1 MQYTEV
7 ARADSERGELVLRE
21 RREDGSRPV
30 LELRANGVFVMDT
43 EETSSETELGA
54 LALGLVEDPRDVVIG
69 GLGLGYTLRR
79 VLADPRVERVTVVE
93 VEEALIGWMRD
104 GTVPHGPALLADRRV
119 RIVNADIAMAI
130 AEAREKHDLLLLDVD
145 NGPGYLVH
153 EDNAGLYSPAML
165 EQCRSLL
172 ADGGVVVIWSANP
185 APELLGALDGV
196 FGNAEE
202 LPQQVLL
209 QDRPEH
215 YYLYVSRR

>member
-7 ARADSERGELVLRE
+7 ARAGSERGELVLRE

-30 LELRANGVFVMDT
+30 LELRASGVFVMDT

-172 ADGGVVVIWSANP
+172 ADGGVVVVWSANP
-185 APELLGALDGV
+185 APELLAALDGV

-215 YYLYVSRR
+215 YYLYVARR

>member
-7 ARADSERGELVLRE
+7 ARAGSERGELVLRE

-54 LALGLVEDPRDVVIG
+54 LALGLVKDPRDVVIG

-79 VLADPRVERVTVVE
+79 VLADPRVEQVTVVE

-185 APELLGALDGV
+185 APELLAALDGV

-215 YYLYVSRR
+215 YYLYVARR